1 MKALLR
7 PRVKTVVLAALVILL
22 AIVPLLG
29 NMYYTSVLIV
39 IGIHAMVAV
48 GLCLLIGYTGQVSLG
63 HAAFYGLGAYIAAVL
78 STTYHINPWL
88 AMVLAVAATAVFAF
102 AIGFPIF
109 RLRGNYLAMA
119 TLGLGIIIWILFR
132 EVEGV
137 TGGQVGF
144 SNIAAPSIGG
154 FAFTSDF
161 RFYYLVWGFCLAVM
175 VACQNIV
182 NSRIGRAMRAI
193 RDSESAS
200 QSLGIS
206 SVLVKSKILALSA
219 ACAALAGS
227 LYAYYVGFID
237 PGPFGFLFSV
247 RLVVMAVVGGLASIW
262 GAIFGAAT
270 VRLMTEFLHPF
281 GDIDVILFGLI
292 LIVVMILSP
301 QGVTRGLADLWR
313 RVSRRLVRQ
322 AR

>member
-1 MKALLR
+1 MMKEFLR
-7 PRVKTVVLAALVILL
+7 RRAKTLALAALVVVL
-22 AIVPLLG
+22 AIIPLLG
-29 NMYYTSVLIV
+29 NMYYVSVLII

-48 GLCLLIGYTGQVSLG
+48 GLCLLMGYTGQVSLG

-78 STTYHINPWL
+78 STTYHLNPWL
-88 AMVLAVAATAVFAF
+88 AMVLAVAATAAFAF
-102 AIGFPIF
+102 AVGFPIF

-119 TLGLGIIIWILFR
+119 TLGLGIIVWILFR
-132 EVEGV
+132 ELDSV

-144 SNIAAPSIGG
+144 PNIPAPSIGG
-154 FAFTSDF
+154 FAFSSDF
-161 RFYYLVWGFCLAVM
+161 RFYYLVWGICLAVM
-175 VACQNIV
+175 VVSENIV

-193 RDSESAS
+193 HDSESAS

-206 SVLVKSKILALSA
+206 SVLVKVKILALSA
-219 ACAALAGS
+219 AYAALAGS

-270 VRLMTEFLHPF
+270 VRVLTEVLHPF
-281 GDIDVILFGLI
+281 GDMDVVLFGLI
-292 LIVVMILSP
+292 LMVVMILTP
-301 QGVTRGLADLWR
+301 QGVTRGLGDLWR
-313 RVSRRLVRQ
+313 RLSRRF
-322 AR
+322 AAS